1 MSFYYENSKEPMNM
15 ELLEAVI
22 SGKAI
27 IFEGEEDAPTPE
39 TEEEQPEET
48 PTEENPEN
56 TENTEETPSEQPEE
70 TPAQEQPPEQG
81 DAGAVNS
88 EDPDEPKG
96 KEANAKQIV
105 ALFKKSGNLKKTVE
119 IAMQKSGKGEKINKG
134 DLLPYL
140 KKAIVDFC
148 TSAGDKGVFH
158 TDAVQMGEAVKQIE
172 QECGVNDAQKQKEI
186 EAKQQK
192 AAEQKDPPAEEPKQ
206 EEAPQEEPKQEE
218 TPAK

>member
-27 IFEGEEDAPTPE
+27 IFEGEEDAPTQE
-39 TEEEQPEET
+39 TDEEQPEET

-70 TPAQEQPPEQG
+70 TQAQEQPPEQG

-88 EDPDEPKG
+88 EDPVKPEG
-96 KEANAKQIV
+96 KEVNAEQLV
-105 ALFKKSGNLKKTVE
+105 ALFKKSGYLKKTVE
-119 IAMQKSGKGEKINKG
+119 IAMQKSGKGEKLTKG

-140 KKAIVDFC
+140 KKSIVEFC
-148 TSAGDKGVFH
+148 KSAGDKGAFH
-158 TDAVQMGEAVKQIE
+158 TNAAQMGLAVKQIE

-186 EAKQQK
+186 VSSTQFH
-192 AAEQKDPPAEEPKQ
+192 
-206 EEAPQEEPKQEE
+206 
-218 TPAK
+218 T

>member
-27 IFEGEEDAPTPE
+27 IFEGEEDAPD

-48 PTEENPEN
+48 PTE
-56 TENTEETPSEQPEE
+56 ENTEETPSEQPEE
-70 TPAQEQPPEQG
+70 TPTEEQPPEQG
-81 DAGAVNS
+81 DADSVNS
-88 EDPDEPKG
+88 EDPGKPEG
-96 KEANAKQIV
+96 KEINAEQLV

-119 IAMQKSGKGEKINKG
+119 IAMQKTGKGQKLTKG

-140 KKAIVDFC
+140 KKAIVEFC
-148 TSAGDKGVFH
+148 KSAGDKGAFH
-158 TDAVQMGEAVKQIE
+158 TNAAQMGLAVKQIE

-192 AAEQKDPPAEEPKQ
+192 AAEQKAPPAEEPKQ
-206 EEAPQEEPKQEE
+206 EEAPQEETEKEE
-218 TPAK
+218 APEE